1 MLSFTKS
8 TRSRVL
14 STSLASLSMK
24 MILSDKALLCINWEY
39 WLHGAYSGGG
49 SGAAAGEAEAAAAQ
63 VKG

>member
-1 MLSFTKS
+1 
-8 TRSRVL
+8 
-14 STSLASLSMK
+14 MK